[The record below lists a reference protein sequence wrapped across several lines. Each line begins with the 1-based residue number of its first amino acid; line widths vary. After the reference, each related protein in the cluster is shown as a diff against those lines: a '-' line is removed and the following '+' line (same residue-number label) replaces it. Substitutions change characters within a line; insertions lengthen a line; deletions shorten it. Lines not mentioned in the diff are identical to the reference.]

1 MRNVLRSLLLAALV
15 AGSTLPASAA
25 SGLAPRAEDGSVV
38 VAQGFGRGRDR
49 APDGTRLAQIL
60 PLEVV
65 LSRVAAQ
72 LPPGSRHLAV
82 DGPSERGG
90 RWIYRIKWLTPDG
103 RVLIVFADAETGQIL
118 DMRG

>member
-1 MRNVLRSLLLAALV
+1 MRSVLCFLLIAALV
-15 AGSTLPASAA
+15 AGTALPAAA
-25 SGLAPRAEDGSVV
+25 AADSRPNKDGFVL
-38 VAQGFGRGRDR
+38 AQGWGRDQER
-49 APDGTRLAQIL
+49 ARDGVRAGQLL

-65 LSRVAAQ
+65 LSRVAGQ

-82 DGPSERGG
+82 DGPTERGG

-103 RVLIVFADAETGQIL
+103 RVLIVVADAETGQVL